1 MVVVVIVMRPGP
13 GPTSYLVLLSIAI
26 QHSSRGGNQQLGQPG
41 QTLVSSH
48 NKTQYAANIKYC
60 KYCRVLHDR
69 DSCTLALETAGLGW
83 VATHGPLS
91 SDTISGHQEIS
102 RAQQQA
108 VHNHSAD
115 PGILMGSPGTAANCA
130 QSRRGSQ
137 QLLQHSHN
145 ATTTTAAP
153 QHLGDQQRGAPT
165 STPQHSTTPAWIQQQ
180 QQSAVFVHFVPE
192 VCFTLTILT
201 KTAEK
206 IM

>member
-1 MVVVVIVMRPGP
+1 MVLVTMVVVVIVMRPGP

-102 RAQQQA
+102 RAQQQT

-115 PGILMGSPGTAANCA
+115 PGILMGSPEHSSKLCTITARIPAAAAALPHRNNNNSRATAPGRSTKRRSHLHTTA
-130 QSRRGSQ
+130 QHHPG
-137 QLLQHSHN
+137 LD
-145 ATTTTAAP
+145 TTTT
-153 QHLGDQQRGAPT
+153 T
-165 STPQHSTTPAWIQQQ
+165 KCS
-180 QQSAVFVHFVPE
+180 
-192 VCFTLTILT
+192 VCSLCSRSMFYVDNID
-201 KTAEK
+201 
-206 IM
+206 